1 MASYVKAQ
9 LKASREALS
18 AKDCEAALQAAD
30 NVLNY
35 EHDNYNAL
43 VFRGLA
49 LLGLKKY
56 TEAEAAYRKA
66 TQVKP
71 EELLAWQGLEKY
83 YIEQHK
89 PDQAIEII
97 QELLKRHSQD
107 ATKTAE
113 ALQRILELRRKE
125 DDKQKVGFADASGVA
140 LMTDRRCFSWPM
152 HWPISC
158 PPRRTTIYSVRFP
171 SRISP
176 LQWRRQHLKRK

>member
-18 AKDCEAALQAAD
+18 KKDYGAALEAAD

-35 EHDNYNAL
+35 EHDHYNAL

-49 LLGLKKY
+49 LLGLQRD
-56 TEAEAAYRKA
+56 EEGESAYRKA

-71 EELLAWQGLEKY
+71 DELLAWQGLEKY
-83 YIEQHK
+83 YTDRHK

-113 ALQRILELRRKE
+113 NLQRILDLRRKEE
-125 DDKQKVGFADASGVA
+125 DDKQKVCSHQMLTAR
-140 LMTDRRCFSWPM
+140 LC
-152 HWPISC
+152 
-158 PPRRTTIYSVRFP
+158 
-171 SRISP
+171 
-176 LQWRRQHLKRK
+176 